1 MTTNANDTLNRSPNL
16 QSSEALVNTA
26 GAQRDEVLSFHLADE
41 EYAVDILRVQE
52 IRGWG
57 KVTRIPR
64 MPDYVQGVL
73 NLRGAVVPVID
84 LRLRFGLESIAY
96 GPTTVI
102 IIVSVNGEEKNRDM
116 GIVVDAVSDV
126 YALEP
131 NELKPAP
138 EFGSTLQDHFLK
150 GLISKEEKMII
161 VLDIDRI
168 LNSDELA
175 VLEDKAGH

>member
-1 MTTNANDTLNRSPNL
+1 MNTTTSDTLNKNISAPSGETLISN
-16 QSSEALVNTA
+16 A
-26 GAQRDEVLSFHLADE
+26 GSQRDEVLSFQLADE

-64 MPDYVQGVL
+64 MPSYVQGVL

-84 LRLRFGLESIAY
+84 LRLRFGLEPADY

-102 IIVSVNGEEKNRDM
+102 IIVNVHSGDKDRDM

-126 YALEP
+126 YALESD
-131 NELKPAP
+131 ELKPAP
-138 EFGSTLQDHFLK
+138 EFGTSLHGHFLK
-150 GLISKEEKMII
+150 GLITKEENMII

-168 LNSDELA
+168 LNSDELTI
-175 VLEDKAGH
+175 LDESSDR